1 MDTKCVKGIPIK
13 RTPLF
18 KLQKLEGIS
27 GQFGNQNW
35 ADGKISIFFLEKMET
50 SRN

>member
-18 KLQKLEGIS
+18 KLQKNWKGNLDSLEIKLK
-27 GQFGNQNW
+27 NQ
-35 ADGKISIFFLEKMET
+35 ADGKI
-50 SRN
+50 